1 MTVNSS
7 HTRRKSGFTTELID
21 SLEVKPVLFIESMV
35 WVMAHGGKMK
45 RVRACSVFRGG
56 GGADGIYGLS
66 FPKYN
71 DPPAYPI
78 FFTQSPS
85 P

>member
-1 MTVNSS
+1 MA
-7 HTRRKSGFTTELID
+7 
-21 SLEVKPVLFIESMV
+21 
-35 WVMAHGGKMK
+35 WVMGNGGKMK
-45 RVRACSVFRGG
+45 GVRDCSVLEG

-85 P
+85 PITLYIFGMTL